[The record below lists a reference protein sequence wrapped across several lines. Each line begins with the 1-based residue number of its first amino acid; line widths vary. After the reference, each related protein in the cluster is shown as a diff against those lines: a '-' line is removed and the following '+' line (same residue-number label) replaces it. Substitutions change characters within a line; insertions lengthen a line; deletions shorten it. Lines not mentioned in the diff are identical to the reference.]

1 MVTQQTNLD
10 RLRSLTPNRK
20 RSGDWAPMRRSER
33 LAVGYVRVSTARQ
46 ASEGVS
52 LEAQRAAIEGECERR
67 GLRLSAVFA
76 DEGVSGRKMLTRPGL
91 TDALAEAK
99 AKRAALVVYSLSRFA
114 RSTADALAMIEDLD
128 RSKCAFVSV
137 SENLETASA
146 CGRFTLTVLAGA
158 AQLEAESA
166 AERTR
171 DALAHLRANG
181 RRTGGSVPFGYLA
194 EPDGRLVAHPEES
207 QVVAAIVSLR
217 EAGHSLRGIV
227 SALKAHDVPTRG
239 AKAWTL
245 TQVARIVKREACP
258 ACGD

>member
-1 MVTQQTNLD
+1 MVTQRTNLD
-10 RLRSLTPNRK
+10 RLRSLTTNRK

-33 LAVGYVRVSTARQ
+33 LAVGYLRVSTARQ

-76 DEGVSGRKMLTRPGL
+76 DEGVSGRRSDREGL
-91 TDALAEAK
+91 AKALAEAK

-207 QVVAAIVSLR
+207 QVVAAIVRLR
-217 EAGHSLRGIV
+217 SEGASLRGIV
-227 SALKAHDVPTRG
+227 ETLNANAIPTRG